1 LGVAKAQARP
11 ILQDPQFRQFAQ
23 EAMRVVL
30 RDKKDAIQRL
40 VEEVRY
46 LASPQNRDKI
56 KSLLSGERICE
67 RPFQATAAGI
77 RQVYAPMP
85 RSRAVQPAPA
95 FGTLALSGEAEY
107 IAGVQGAIG
116 LILGA
121 GETPSYGRLFW
132 SVGGTVV
139 TDIDAKGAVKVGMWF
154 EAPPEG
160 IENNFE
166 LSVKGGV
173 EGGIGVAIELHLAW
187 NRIRDEWQAK
197 KLKSLIPYV
206 SGFEIGPSGSVTPG
220 GGVGLDIGY
229 TRVTRF
235 AW

>member
-1 LGVAKAQARP
+1 
-11 ILQDPQFRQFAQ
+11 
-23 EAMRVVL
+23 M
-30 RDKKDAIQRL
+30 DAIQRL
-40 VEEVRY
+40 VAQARF
-46 LASPQNRDKI
+46 LAAPQNRDKL

-67 RPFQATAAGI
+67 RPFHEIVAGI
-77 RQVYAPMP
+77 KQVYAPMP
-85 RSRAVQPAPA
+85 RPRAVQPAPLEA

-107 IAGVQGAIG
+107 ILGVQGAIG

-139 TDIDAKGAVKVGMWF
+139 TDVDAKGAVKAGTWF
-154 EAPPEG
+154 ETPPEG

-166 LSVKGGV
+166 LSIKGGL